1 MMKSKTV
8 KVTNQQTGTTQSW
21 TNDSLASSLQL
32 AALYMAS
39 HPGHSFTVEVPS
51 LEGRSAKDRPRERE
65 RT

>member
-1 MMKSKTV
+1 MSMSTKERTSQMTKKSKTV

-39 HPGHSFTVEVPS
+39 HPGHSFTVEV
-51 LEGRSAKDRPRERE
+51 AKA
-65 RT
+65 